1 MSERAKLLHDS
12 PWQGVLLLTGGA
24 GFLSEMLGVAG
35 ASRTV
40 LEAKV
45 PYAAA
50 SLAELL
56 GGQPEQACSGP
67 TARAMAMAALQRA
80 LQLAQRA
87 GLSNAEP
94 TDAPPNNQ
102 NAAPV
107 LSADRLFGFAVTA
120 SMATDRSKRGPCRA
134 HVAVQTLA
142 QTSHAALALSGD
154 RPAQEAAL
162 AEHCWR
168 TLLQALEL
176 QMPEQHPALPTV
188 EPRGGEAGKPGDGV
202 VGGLPDQP
210 QADLRAGEAG
220 RVEQVL
226 APEPWRSLIGGAS
239 RAILINQGGATPISQ
254 PDNTNTVIAET
265 PSANHDDRLQSP
277 TPGEAAAALET
288 PSDQHSKLLFPG
300 AFNPLH
306 EGHQRMMAVAE
317 AKTGLSG
324 AFELSVR
331 NIDKPLLDYIE
342 IQRRLAQFEHP
353 LWLTSLPTFLEKA
366 NRFPGAIF
374 IVGIDTLVRIAN
386 PRYYGGDAELS
397 RALTELADRKAR
409 FLVFG
414 RTLNGTF
421 QGLAQVEL
429 PAALRQMCVAVS
441 EAEFRADISST
452 VLRRQQ
458 G

>member
-12 PWQGVLLLTGGA
+12 PWRGVFHLTGGA
-24 GFLSEMLGVAG
+24 GFLSELLGVAG

-80 LQLAQRA
+80 LQLAQSGEPSA
-87 GLSNAEP
+87 VEDAEALPANPNAVP
-94 TDAPPNNQ
+94 APG
-102 NAAPV
+102 
-107 LSADRLFGFAVTA
+107 ADHIFGFAATA
-120 SMATDRSKRGPCRA
+120 SLATDRAKRGPCRA

-142 QTSHAALALSGD
+142 QTSHASIALSGE
-154 RPAQEAAL
+154 RAAQEKAL
-162 AEHCWR
+162 VEHCWR
-168 TLLQALEL
+168 TLLRALEL
-176 QMPEQHPALPTV
+176 EMPEQLTAAATMALPS
-188 EPRGGEAGKPGDGV
+188 REAKGPGTGA
-202 VGGLPDQP
+202 VGWQDDQP
-210 QADLRAGEAG
+210 QADSRARETGKI
-220 RVEQVL
+220 EQVS
-226 APEPWRSLIGGAS
+226 APEPWRSLIGGTR
-239 RAILINQGGATPISQ
+239 RAILIDRGGGAPLSRPAKDATEGVPPADRQSA
-254 PDNTNTVIAET
+254 PSFPEPGAAGTVAT
-265 PSANHDDRLQSP
+265 PSEQGSA
-277 TPGEAAAALET
+277 
-288 PSDQHSKLLFPG
+288 LLFPG

-306 EGHQRMMAVAE
+306 EGHRRMMAVAE
-317 AKTGLSG
+317 AKTGLVG

-342 IQRRLAQFEHP
+342 IQRRLAQFEQP
-353 LWLTSLPTFLEKA
+353 VWLTRLPTFVEKA
-366 NRFPGAIF
+366 NRFPGASF
-374 IVGIDTLVRIAN
+374 VVGIDTLVRIAN
-386 PRYYGGDAELS
+386 PRYYGGSAELE
-397 RALTELADRKAR
+397 RALAALADRKAR

-414 RTLNGTF
+414 RTLKGTF

-429 PAALRQMCVAVS
+429 PPALRQMCVAVS

-452 VLRRQQ
+452 ALRRQH

>member
-12 PWQGVLLLTGGA
+12 PWRGVFHLTGGA
-24 GFLSEMLGVAG
+24 GFLSEVLGVPG

-80 LQLAQRA
+80 LHLAQ
-87 GLSNAEP
+87 SAEP
-94 TDAPPNNQ
+94 SAVGGAEAPPAGP
-102 NAAPV
+102 NAGPG
-107 LSADRLFGFAVTA
+107 ADHIFGFAATA
-120 SMATDRSKRGPCRA
+120 SLATDRAKRGPCRA

-142 QTSHAALALSGD
+142 QTSHASLALSGE
-154 RPAQEAAL
+154 RPSQEAAL
-162 AEHCWR
+162 VEHCWR
-168 TLLQALEL
+168 TLLAALKLEA
-176 QMPEQHPALPTV
+176 PEQRTA
-188 EPRGGEAGKPGDGV
+188 GEAGKI
-202 VGGLPDQP
+202 
-210 QADLRAGEAG
+210 
-220 RVEQVL
+220 EQVL
-226 APEPWRSLIGGAS
+226 APKPWRSLISGAS
-239 RAILINQGGATPISQ
+239 RAIFIEQDRG
-254 PDNTNTVIAET
+254 T
-265 PSANHDDRLQSP
+265 PSEQCS
-277 TPGEAAAALET
+277 E
-288 PSDQHSKLLFPG
+288 LLFPG

-306 EGHQRMMAVAE
+306 EGHRRMMAVAE

-342 IQRRLAQFEHP
+342 IQRRLAQFRHP
-353 LWLTSLPTFLEKA
+353 VWLSRMPSFVEKA
-366 NRFPGAIF
+366 NRFPGAVF
-374 IVGIDTLVRIAN
+374 IVGTDTLVRIAN
-386 PRYYGGDAELS
+386 RRYYGGDAELE
-397 RALTELADRKAR
+397 RALAALAEREAR

-414 RTLNGTF
+414 RTLNGAF
-421 QGLAQVEL
+421 RGLAEVEL

-452 VLRRQQ
+452 DLRRQQ

>member
-12 PWQGVLLLTGGA
+12 PWRGVFHLTGGGA

-40 LEAKV
+40 LEARV
-45 PYAAA
+45 PYSAA

-80 LQLAQRA
+80 LHLAQ
-87 GLSNAEP
+87 SAE
-94 TDAPPNNQ
+94 APPAGP
-102 NAAPV
+102 NAVPA
-107 LSADRLFGFAVTA
+107 ADHIFGFAATA
-120 SMATDRSKRGPCRA
+120 SLATDRAKRGPCRA
-134 HVAVQTLA
+134 HVAVQTLV
-142 QTSHAALALSGD
+142 QTSHASLALSGE

-162 AEHCWR
+162 VEHCWR
-168 TLLQALEL
+168 TLLLALKLEA
-176 QMPEQHPALPTV
+176 PEQ
-188 EPRGGEAGKPGDGV
+188 
-202 VGGLPDQP
+202 
-210 QADLRAGEAG
+210 LRAGEAG
-220 RVEQVL
+220 KIEQVL
-226 APEPWRSLIGGAS
+226 APKPWRSLISGAS
-239 RAILINQGGATPISQ
+239 RAIFIEQDRG
-254 PDNTNTVIAET
+254 T
-265 PSANHDDRLQSP
+265 PSEQCS
-277 TPGEAAAALET
+277 E
-288 PSDQHSKLLFPG
+288 LLFPG

-306 EGHQRMMAVAE
+306 EGHRRMMAIAE

-342 IQRRLAQFEHP
+342 IQRRLAQFQHP
-353 LWLTSLPTFLEKA
+353 VWLSRMPSFVEKA
-366 NRFPGAIF
+366 NRFPGATF

-386 PRYYGGDAELS
+386 RRYYGGDAELE
-397 RALTELADRKAR
+397 RALAALAERKAR

-414 RTLNGTF
+414 RTLNGAF
-421 QGLAQVEL
+421 RGLAEVEL

-452 VLRRQQ
+452 ALRRQQ

>member
-12 PWQGVLLLTGGA
+12 PWRGVFHLTGGA

-80 LQLAQRA
+80 LQLAQ
-87 GLSNAEP
+87 SAE
-94 TDAPPNNQ
+94 AF
-102 NAAPV
+102 
-107 LSADRLFGFAVTA
+107 SADPNAGPGADHIFGFAATA
-120 SMATDRSKRGPCRA
+120 SLATDRAKRGPCRA

-142 QTSHAALALSGD
+142 QTSHAALALSGE

-162 AEHCWR
+162 VEHCWR
-168 TLLQALEL
+168 TLLLALKLEALE
-176 QMPEQHPALPTV
+176 QRTA
-188 EPRGGEAGKPGDGV
+188 GEAGKI
-202 VGGLPDQP
+202 
-210 QADLRAGEAG
+210 
-220 RVEQVL
+220 EQVL
-226 APEPWRSLIGGAS
+226 APKPWRSLISGAS
-239 RAILINQGGATPISQ
+239 RAIFIEQDRG
-254 PDNTNTVIAET
+254 T
-265 PSANHDDRLQSP
+265 PSEQCS
-277 TPGEAAAALET
+277 E
-288 PSDQHSKLLFPG
+288 LLFPG

-306 EGHQRMMAVAE
+306 EGHRRMMAIAE

-342 IQRRLAQFEHP
+342 IQRRLAQFQHP
-353 LWLTSLPTFLEKA
+353 VWLSRMPSFVEKA
-366 NRFPGAIF
+366 NRFPGATF

-386 PRYYGGDAELS
+386 RRYYGGDAELE
-397 RALTELADRKAR
+397 RALAALAERKAR

-414 RTLNGTF
+414 RTLKGAF
-421 QGLAQVEL
+421 QGLAEVEL

-452 VLRRQQ
+452 ALRRQQ

>member
-12 PWQGVLLLTGGA
+12 PWRGVLLLTGGA
-24 GFLSEMLGVAG
+24 GFLSEMLSVAG

-94 TDAPPNNQ
+94 TAAPRTNR
-102 NAAPV
+102 NAAPA

-142 QTSHAALALSGD
+142 QTSHAPLSLSGD

-176 QMPEQHPALPTV
+176 QMPEQHPAPPTV
-188 EPRGGEAGKPGDGV
+188 ESRGGEAGKPGDGA

-210 QADLRAGEAG
+210 QAGLPAGETG
-220 RVEQVL
+220 EIEQVL
-226 APEPWRSLIGGAS
+226 APEPWCSLIGGAS
-239 RAILINQGGATPISQ
+239 RAILINQEGATPISQ
-254 PDNTNTVIAET
+254 PDNTVIAEAL
-265 PSANHDDRLQSP
+265 SANHDDRLQSP
-277 TPGEAAAALET
+277 TPGEAAAALDA
-288 PSDQHSKLLFPG
+288 PSDQNSKLLFPG

-306 EGHQRMMAVAE
+306 EGHRRMMAIAE
-317 AKTGLSG
+317 AKTGLAG

-386 PRYYGGDAELS
+386 PRYYGGDAELN

-414 RTLNGTF
+414 RTLNGIF

>member
-12 PWQGVLLLTGGA
+12 PWRGVLLLTGGA
-24 GFLSEMLGVAG
+24 GFLSEMLSVAG

-56 GGQPEQACSGP
+56 GGQPEQACSDS

-80 LQLAQRA
+80 LQLARRGEPSDIESTGA
-87 GLSNAEP
+87 SPTNPNAVP
-94 TDAPPNNQ
+94 AP
-102 NAAPV
+102 
-107 LSADRLFGFAVTA
+107 SADRLFGFAVTA

-168 TLLQALEL
+168 TLQQALEL
-176 QMPEQHPALPTV
+176 PMPEQHPALPTV
-188 EPRGGEAGKPGDGV
+188 ESRGGEDGKPGDGV

-210 QADLRAGEAG
+210 QADLRAEETG
-220 RVEQVL
+220 RIEQVL

-239 RAILINQGGATPISQ
+239 RAILINQGGG
-254 PDNTNTVIAET
+254 VL
-265 PSANHDDRLQSP
+265 ANHDDRLQSP
-277 TPGEAAAALET
+277 TPGEAAAALDA
-288 PSDQHSKLLFPG
+288 PSDQCSKLLFPG

-306 EGHQRMMAVAE
+306 EGHRRMMAIAE
-317 AKTGLSG
+317 AKTGLAG

-353 LWLTSLPTFLEKA
+353 LWLTSQPTFLEKA

-397 RALTELADRKAR
+397 RALTELADHKVR

-414 RTLNGTF
+414 RTLNATF

-452 VLRRQQ
+452 ALRRQQ

>member
-12 PWQGVLLLTGGA
+12 PWRGVFHLTGGGA

-80 LQLAQRA
+80 LHLAQ
-87 GLSNAEP
+87 SAEP
-94 TDAPPNNQ
+94 SAVGDAEALPVDPD
-102 NAAPV
+102 AVPAPG
-107 LSADRLFGFAVTA
+107 ADHIFGFAATA
-120 SMATDRSKRGPCRA
+120 SLATDRAKRGPCRA

-142 QTSHAALALSGD
+142 QTSHAALALSGE

-168 TLLQALEL
+168 TLLLALKLEALE
-176 QMPEQHPALPTV
+176 QRTA
-188 EPRGGEAGKPGDGV
+188 GEAGKI
-202 VGGLPDQP
+202 
-210 QADLRAGEAG
+210 
-220 RVEQVL
+220 EQVL
-226 APEPWRSLIGGAS
+226 APKPWRSLISGAS
-239 RAILINQGGATPISQ
+239 RAIFIDRGSG
-254 PDNTNTVIAET
+254 T
-265 PSANHDDRLQSP
+265 PSEQC
-277 TPGEAAAALET
+277 GE
-288 PSDQHSKLLFPG
+288 LLFPG

-306 EGHQRMMAVAE
+306 EGHRRMMAIAE

-342 IQRRLAQFEHP
+342 IQRRLAQFQHP
-353 LWLTSLPTFLEKA
+353 VWLTRMPSFVEKA
-366 NRFPGAIF
+366 NRFPGAVF

-386 PRYYGGDAELS
+386 RRYYGGDAELE
-397 RALTELADRKAR
+397 RALAALAERKAR

-414 RTLNGTF
+414 RTLKGAF

-452 VLRRQQ
+452 ALRRKQ

>member
-12 PWQGVLLLTGGA
+12 PWRGVFHLTGGA

-45 PYAAA
+45 PYSAA

-56 GGQPEQACSGP
+56 GGQPEQACSVP

-80 LQLAQRA
+80 LHLAQ
-87 GLSNAEP
+87 SAEP
-94 TDAPPNNQ
+94 SAVGGAEALPADPNAVP
-102 NAAPV
+102 AA
-107 LSADRLFGFAVTA
+107 DHIFGFAATA
-120 SMATDRSKRGPCRA
+120 SLATDRAKRGPCRA
-134 HVAVQTLA
+134 HVVVQTLA
-142 QTSHAALALSGD
+142 QTSHATLALSGE

-162 AEHCWR
+162 VEHCWR
-168 TLLQALEL
+168 TLLLALKLEALE
-176 QMPEQHPALPTV
+176 QRTA
-188 EPRGGEAGKPGDGV
+188 GEAGKI
-202 VGGLPDQP
+202 
-210 QADLRAGEAG
+210 
-220 RVEQVL
+220 EQVL
-226 APEPWRSLIGGAS
+226 APKPWRSLISGAS
-239 RAILINQGGATPISQ
+239 RAIFIEQDRG
-254 PDNTNTVIAET
+254 T
-265 PSANHDDRLQSP
+265 PSEQCS
-277 TPGEAAAALET
+277 E
-288 PSDQHSKLLFPG
+288 LLFPG

-306 EGHQRMMAVAE
+306 EGHRRMMAIAE

-342 IQRRLAQFEHP
+342 IQRRLAQFQHP
-353 LWLTSLPTFLEKA
+353 VWLSRMPSFVEKA
-366 NRFPGAIF
+366 NRFPGATF

-386 PRYYGGDAELS
+386 RRYYGGDAELE
-397 RALTELADRKAR
+397 RALAALAERKAR

-414 RTLNGTF
+414 RTLNGAF
-421 QGLAQVEL
+421 RGLAEVQL

-441 EAEFRADISST
+441 EAEFRADVSST
-452 VLRRQQ
+452 DLRRQQ

>member
-12 PWQGVLLLTGGA
+12 PWRGAFHLTGGA
-24 GFLSEMLGVAG
+24 GFLSEVLGVAG

-40 LEAKV
+40 LEVKV

-80 LQLAQRA
+80 LKLAR
-87 GLSNAEP
+87 GGEP
-94 TDAPPNNQ
+94 SDGG
-102 NAAPV
+102 
-107 LSADRLFGFAVTA
+107 SADAFPANPNVVPAADQLFGFAATA
-120 SMATDRSKRGPCRA
+120 SLATDRSKRGPCRA
-134 HVAVQTLA
+134 HIAVQTLA
-142 QTSHAALALSGD
+142 GTSHAAVALSGD

-162 AEHCWR
+162 VEHCWR
-168 TLLQALEL
+168 TLLAVLKLETRERL
-176 QMPEQHPALPTV
+176 AAAKATAEDAKSQ
-188 EPRGGEAGKPGDGV
+188 AGK
-202 VGGLPDQP
+202 
-210 QADLRAGEAG
+210 
-220 RVEQVL
+220 VEQVL
-226 APEPWRSLIGGAS
+226 APKPWRSLISGAS
-239 RAILINQGGATPISQ
+239 AAILISQGSEVHFSRSKNVNNAVAGSPPANHDGESPFSGPGGAT
-254 PDNTNTVIAET
+254 V
-265 PSANHDDRLQSP
+265 PS
-277 TPGEAAAALET
+277 ALET
-288 PSDQHSKLLFPG
+288 PVEQCSELLFPG

-306 EGHQRMMAVAE
+306 EGHRRMMAIAE
-317 AKTGLSG
+317 AKTGLAG
-324 AFELSVR
+324 AFELSVQ

-353 LWLTSLPTFLEKA
+353 LWLTRLPTFVEKA
-366 NRFPGAIF
+366 NRFPGATF

-386 PRYYGGDAELS
+386 PRYYGGDAELD
-397 RALTELADRKAR
+397 RALAALADRKAQ

-414 RTLNGTF
+414 RTLNRTF

-429 PAALRQMCVAVS
+429 PPALRQMCVAVS

-452 VLRRQQ
+452 TLRRQR